1 MNELK
6 SVDTIQ
12 FKEIE
17 LLQKNR
23 FYLDLKQ
30 VVCIKEIELEVT
42 EIYLNGS
49 KVINLN
55 ISYDELKKLIA
66 PEKKTGKL
74 KAYNTNK

>member
-74 KAYNTNK
+74 NAYNPNK

>member
-17 LLQKNR
+17 LLKKNR

-49 KVINLN
+49 KINLN

-66 PEKKTGKL
+66 PEKKEPIL
-74 KAYNTNK
+74 NAYNPNK

>member
-66 PEKKTGKL
+66 PEKKR
-74 KAYNTNK
+74 TNSQRI